1 MIKPTIVL
9 MALILVGFLVGIIT
23 YSVSPYLFSFLIQV
37 NYLVLRG
44 DYLSL
49 ITSIFV
55 TNSFT
60 DFIFNF
66 FSMGV
71 IYYLFGSKAGKLE
84 YVVFLV
90 SGLMGNIL
98 TLIFFPPYVAS
109 AGASGGIFGVLAYYI
124 LDDMLEFNRFDWNG
138 LALLIIVFVLSD
150 IIPGVNYV
158 AHIGGIVGG
167 VILAV
172 GRKKLLGDTQGK

>member
-1 MIKPTIVL
+1 
-9 MALILVGFLVGIIT
+9 MALILAGFITGIIT
-23 YSVSPYLFSFLIQV
+23 YNISPYLFSFLIQV

-44 DYLSL
+44 DYVSL
-49 ITSIFV
+49 VTSIFV

-84 YVVFLV
+84 YITFLV
-90 SGLMGNIL
+90 SGIIGNIL
-98 TLIFFPPYVAS
+98 TLVFFPPYVAS

-124 LDDMLEFNRFDWNG
+124 IDDMLEFNRLDWNG

-150 IIPGVNYV
+150 IIPGVNYI
-158 AHIGGIVGG
+158 AHIGGVLGG
-167 VILAV
+167 VVLAI
-172 GRKKLLGDTQGK
+172 GRKRLLGHSQVK